1 MGDVVPLILMGV
13 ALVAMIISRA
23 LLAAA
28 RDHVR
33 HQHPDWYAAL
43 GAGGGGI
50 RLGGPEER
58 ARRRLTRPL
67 LFGPLPEG
75 PAADPVLRRVA
86 EHLRLALLAAAIS
99 TGGFVLIVVLRAQF
113 GTA

>member
-1 MGDVVPLILMGV
+1 MGDIVPLILMGI
-13 ALVAMIISRA
+13 ALIAMIISRA
-23 LLAAA
+23 MLAAA

-33 HQHPDWYAAL
+33 NQHPDWYAQL

-50 RLGGPEER
+50 RLGGADER

-86 EHLRLALLAAAIS
+86 EHLRLSLLAAAVS
-99 TGGFVLIVVLRAQF
+99 TGGFALIVVLRAQF